1 METKMNIAYACTYV
15 NMYVHTETYI
25 LCILLKEYK
34 IRKLVKKGKAKTFI
48 FRYYSRSATII
59 LQ

>member
-1 METKMNIAYACTYV
+1 MNIAYAYTSV

-25 LCILLKEYK
+25 LCILLKVYK
-34 IRKLVKKGKAKTFI
+34 IRKLVKKRQSKNI
-48 FRYYSRSATII
+48 FRYYSRSATIK